1 MTTRILLA
9 PVKLSIGLVKLEL
22 RIVRGVARIAYDL
35 RREGARDAAER
46 SRANGADGGPAAA
59 PTPLPDEAPPPRPRT
74 SAARRKPAA
83 PPKRST
89 PRKAAAPRR
98 SAVPRTPAT
107 GRPER
112 PRTAEPTPGEV
123 AAVREALREAETAAP
138 AASVGPAAH
147 AGPEIHVAAL
157 WDGYDAMAL
166 DEVLARIA
174 GADAATLAAVRL
186 YEGAHGSRQPILL
199 ATETP

>member
-35 RREGARDAAER
+35 GREAARQAPER
-46 SRANGADGGPAAA
+46 SEANSADGVPAAA
-59 PTPLPDEAPPPRPRT
+59 PTPVPDEAPPPRPRT
-74 SAARRKPAA
+74 SAGRKPAA
-83 PPKRST
+83 PRKRST
-89 PRKAAAPRR
+89 PRKPAAPRR
-98 SAVPRTPAT
+98 PAVPGTPTA

-112 PRTAEPTPGEV
+112 PSTAEPTPGEV

-138 AASVGPAAH
+138 AASVGPGAH
-147 AGPEIHVAAL
+147 AGPEVHVAAP

-186 YEGAHGSRQPILL
+186 YEGAHESREAILL